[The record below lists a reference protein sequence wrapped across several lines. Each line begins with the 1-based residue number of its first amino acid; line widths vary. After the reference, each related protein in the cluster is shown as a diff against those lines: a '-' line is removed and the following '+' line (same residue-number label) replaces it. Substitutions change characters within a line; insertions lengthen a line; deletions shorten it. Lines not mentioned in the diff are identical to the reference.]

1 MTKKVTFAFGRFQGP
16 THGHK
21 KLIDKAISHAEETG
35 GEHRIYTSQ
44 SQDST
49 KNPIPYDRK
58 VGHLRKLFPNAN
70 VVRDPEAKTA
80 FHVAKKLSAEGVE
93 HATMIVGQDREEEF
107 REKMSKYV
115 KHPDAPD
122 YDPKKHIALKSFKVV
137 SAGQRDPDAKGVE
150 GASGT
155 KMREFVKKGDFKSFA
170 QNTPTKNAQVARGI
184 FNDMKKNLKE
194 ERMDEIGELNHE
206 KFGPM
211 LDTFVQFASNKL
223 GIKSLPTHEL
233 KKDEMATSFAAYN
246 PSDKHMI
253 VVTKN
258 RHPMDI
264 YRSVAHELVHH
275 KQNEDG
281 RLGKDISKEGATGSD
296 IENEA
301 NSDAG
306 KVMRWYAKENPS
318 TFKSGYVV
326 ESYLDEGIN
335 DPAKMKAVFLA
346 GGPGSGKDFIMNR
359 TLAGHG
365 MSEINSDN
373 ALEHLMKKQGLDLKM
388 PPSEDFERNI
398 VRGKAKNI
406 TKEKERLAI
415 AGRRGLIINGT
426 ADDPDKIATIKSQLE
441 SSGYQTKMLFVHTNN
456 RVSKQRNLERGL
468 QGGRKIP
475 DGTDKDG
482 RPDGSRDI
490 RTEKW
495 EAAQEAKE
503 KLKKLFGNEHFKHV
517 DNSEDLRQV
526 SPERKKEVDD
536 EHNEL
541 FKHYKKF
548 ASTPVESPAAKEYE
562 TTEKKKR
569 SISDIRKTRATAMS
583 QRPNEAMPVYQPNAS
598 EMEQAKRLGIDHVGG
613 GQFGKKTK
621 GETTISHVSKNGQLT
636 MNEDLRKWF
645 SKTDPKGGWKRYN
658 SKGEAIGP
666 CAREP
671 GEPKPKCM
679 SNEKAA
685 SLSKKERASAVAA
698 KRRHDPDAERKGKP
712 INVSNFGKG
721 KISEEE
727 TNEACWDGYT
737 AKGMKKKGSK
747 MVPNCVPVEESK
759 AAAIAAATAISKKKS
774 GNYDKEGFRVKPYKN
789 SDAPNVKSNDERRI
803 EMKKEE
809 YLQEKNMPTNPELWS
824 RAKSMARQKFD
835 VYPSAYANGWASKW
849 YKSKGGG
856 WRTKTDEAFENF
868 MEENT
873 PSDREW
879 GKDSLT
885 KIYKEMTPGQ
895 TAPENPLFEKK
906 KMLKK
911 KLTKED
917 NMPPLGYEIGNSGI
931 GPTFGIVRSP
941 NGLGSGYSLP
951 MTSMA
956 ESIQSW
962 ASSEKTQNRF
972 IEKYG
977 DLAEQKLYE
986 AATRLNNVFEEV
998 NSNSK
1003 SFSQLREG
1011 FDKGVGQ
1018 MGTVNMTNN
1027 KDESIEEET
1036 PAWQRKEGK
1045 NPEGGL
1051 NRKGIAS
1058 YRAKNPGS
1066 KLSMAVT
1073 TKPSKLKPGSK
1084 AANRRK
1090 SFCARMGGMKKRLTS
1105 AKTANDPDSRINK
1118 SLRKWNCEE

>member
-1 MTKKVTFAFGRFQGP
+1 MKSSEKKPGVAFYGKVRIPTIGHAKAIDTARDISDKVGGKLHIGLSGTSHPLTPQTKKEHAEKIFNHPVETGEAHTNNLFSYLGHLNKSHDDIHLVAGSDRAPEYRRTLEQWNGKADKTGKVPFHFKSWKVHEVEGKREDSDKHPTKMSQSELEKSVSATKLEKLGRSGDYEGFKAYHPGLPEKHVRKVFNQIKDAP
-16 THGHK
+16 LEAPK
-21 KLIDKAISHAEETG
+21 AKSIKAIRS
-35 GEHRIYTSQ
+35 
-44 SQDST
+44 
-49 KNPIPYDRK
+49 N
-58 VGHLRKLFPNAN
+58 
-70 VVRDPEAKTA
+70 
-80 FHVAKKLSAEGVE
+80 
-93 HATMIVGQDREEEF
+93 
-107 REKMSKYV
+107 
-115 KHPDAPD
+115 
-122 YDPKKHIALKSFKVV
+122 KVV
-137 SAGQRDPDAKGVE
+137 
-150 GASGT
+150 
-155 KMREFVKKGDFKSFA
+155 
-170 QNTPTKNAQVARGI
+170 
-184 FNDMKKNLKE
+184 KE
-194 ERMDEIGELNHE
+194 EHMTEIGELNHE

-211 LDTFVQFASNKL
+211 LDTFVQFASKKL

-246 PSDKHMI
+246 PSEKHMI

-318 TFKSGYVV
+318 TFKSGYVI

-346 GGPGSGKDFIMNR
+346 GGPGSGKDFILNR
-359 TLAGHG
+359 TLKDHG
-365 MSEINSDN
+365 MTEINSDN
-373 ALEHLMKKQGLDLKM
+373 ALEHLMKKRGLDLKM
-388 PPSEDFERNI
+388 PPSEDYERNLA
-398 VRGKAKNI
+398 RGKAKTM

-415 AGRRGLIINGT
+415 AGRKGLIINGT
-426 ADDPDKIATIKSQLE
+426 ADDPDKIATIKKELE
-441 SSGYQTKMLFVHTNN
+441 RNGYQTKMLFVNTNN
-456 RVSKQRNLERGL
+456 DVSRQRNLERGL

-475 DGTDKDG
+475 DGTDERG
-482 RPDGSRDI
+482 VPNGSRDI

-503 KLKKLFGNEHFKHV
+503 KLKDIFGKEHFKHV

-526 SPERKKEVDD
+526 SPERKKEIDD
-536 EHNEL
+536 QHNQL
-541 FKHYKKF
+541 FKHYRKF
-548 ASTPVESPAAKEYE
+548 ASAPVESPAAKEYE

-569 SISDIRKTRATAMS
+569 SISDIRKTRATSMS
-583 QRPNEAMPVYQPNAS
+583 QRPNKPMPKYEPNAS
-598 EMEQAKRLGIDHVGG
+598 EMEQAKRLGVEHVGG
-613 GQFGKKTK
+613 GQFGKKAK
-621 GETTISHVSKNGQLT
+621 GETVVSHVSKNGQLT

-645 SKTDPKGGWKRYN
+645 SKTDPKGGWKRIN

-679 SNEKAA
+679 SNEKRA

-727 TNEACWDGYT
+727 TNEACWTGYT
-737 AKGMKKKGSK
+737 AKGMKKKGNR
-747 MVPNCVPVEESK
+747 MVPNCVP
-759 AAAIAAATAISKKKS
+759 
-774 GNYDKEGFRVKPYKN
+774 EGK
-789 SDAPNVKSNDERRI
+789 
-803 EMKKEE
+803 MK
-809 YLQEKNMPTNPELWS
+809 YLEEKNIPTNSALWS
-824 RAKSMARQKFD
+824 KAKSMARQKFD

-856 WRTKTDEAFENF
+856 WKSKVDENFEN
-868 MEENT
+868 MIAENT

-895 TAPENPLFEKK
+895 TAPESPLFEKK

-911 KLTKED
+911 RLTKED

-931 GPTFGIVRSP
+931 GQEFGIVRSP
-941 NGLGSGYSLP
+941 NGLGTGYSMP

-962 ASSEKTQNRF
+962 ASNEKTQNRF

-986 AATRLNNVFEEV
+986 AATRLNDVFEDTDH
-998 NSNSK
+998 SPK
-1003 SFSQLREG
+1003 FFSQLREG

-1018 MGTVNMTNN
+1018 MGTLNMTNN
-1027 KDESIEEET
+1027 KDEPIDEAT

-1045 NPEGGL
+1045 NPTGGL
-1051 NRKGIAS
+1051 NKKGIAS
-1058 YRAKNPGS
+1058 YRAANPGS
-1066 KLSMAVT
+1066 KLSTAVT

-1090 SFCARMGGMKKRLTS
+1090 SFCARMSGMKKRLTS

>member
-1 MTKKVTFAFGRFQGP
+1 MKSSEKPPGVAFYGKVRIP
-16 THGHK
+16 TIGHA
-21 KLIDKAISHAEETG
+21 KAIDTAKNIADKVGGQLRIGLSGTSHPLTPETKRSHAEKIFNHPVETG
-35 GEHRIYTSQ
+35 QPHTSNLFSYLSHLNKSHDHIHLVAGSDRAPEYRKTLEQ
-44 SQDST
+44 WNGKADKTGKVPFNFKKWKVHEVEGKREESNKHPTKMSQDELEKSVSAT
-49 KNPIPYDRK
+49 KLEKLGRAGDYEGFKAYHPGLPEKHVRK
-58 VGHLRKLFPNAN
+58 VFNQIKNA
-70 VVRDPEAKTA
+70 PLEAPKPVSLKTIKA
-80 FHVAKKLSAEGVE
+80 KAPAKKL
-93 HATMIVGQDREEEF
+93 
-107 REKMSKYV
+107 
-115 KHPDAPD
+115 
-122 YDPKKHIALKSFKVV
+122 
-137 SAGQRDPDAKGVE
+137 
-150 GASGT
+150 
-155 KMREFVKKGDFKSFA
+155 
-170 QNTPTKNAQVARGI
+170 
-184 FNDMKKNLKE
+184 KE
-194 ERMDEIGELNHE
+194 EQVTEIGELNHE

-211 LDTFVQFASNKL
+211 LDTFVQFASKKL

-246 PSDKHMI
+246 PSEKHMI

-281 RLGKDISKEGATGSD
+281 KLGKDISKEGATGSD

-306 KVMRWYAKENPS
+306 KVMRWYAKENPK

-326 ESYLDEGIN
+326 ESYLEEGIQ

-346 GGPGSGKDFIMNR
+346 GGSGSGKDFILNR
-359 TLAGHG
+359 TLEGHG
-365 MSEINSDN
+365 MTEINSDN
-373 ALEHLMKKQGLDLKM
+373 ALEHLMKKRGLDLKM
-388 PPSEDFERNI
+388 PPSEDYERNL
-398 VRGKAKNI
+398 VRGKAKNL

-415 AGRRGLIINGT
+415 AGRRGLIVNGT
-426 ADDPDKIATIKSQLE
+426 ADDTDKIATIKAELE
-441 SSGYQTKMLFVHTNN
+441 RNGYQTKMLFVHTNN
-456 RVSKQRNLERGL
+456 EVSRQRNLERGL
-468 QGGRKIP
+468 QGGRKVP
-475 DGTDKDG
+475 DGTDNDG
-482 RPDGSRDI
+482 VPDGSRDI
-490 RTEKW
+490 RAEKW
-495 EAAQEAKE
+495 EAAQEAKQ
-503 KLKKLFGNEHFKHV
+503 KLKELFGDEHYNEV
-517 DNSEDLRQV
+517 DNSEDVRKV
-526 SPERKKEVDD
+526 SPERRKQIEA
-536 EHNEL
+536 EHNKL
-541 FKHYKKF
+541 FKHYRKF
-548 ASTPVESPAAKEYE
+548 ASAPVESAAAKEYE

-569 SISDIRKTRATAMS
+569 SISDIRKTKATTVS
-583 QRPNEAMPVYQPNAS
+583 QRPNKPNPNVKQPPYEPNAS
-598 EMEQAKRLGIDHVGG
+598 EIEQAKRLGVDHVGG

-621 GETTISHVSKNGQLT
+621 DETTVSHVSKNGQLS

-658 SKGEAIGP
+658 SKGEAMGP

-727 TNEACWDGYT
+727 TNEACWTGYT
-737 AKGMKKKGSK
+737 AKGMKKKGNR
-747 MVPNCVPVEESK
+747 MVPNCVP
-759 AAAIAAATAISKKKS
+759 
-774 GNYDKEGFRVKPYKN
+774 EGK
-789 SDAPNVKSNDERRI
+789 
-803 EMKKEE
+803 MK
-809 YLQEKNMPTNPELWS
+809 YLEEKNMPTNPELWS
-824 RAKSMARQKFD
+824 RAKSMAKQKFD

-856 WRTKTDEAFENF
+856 WKTKTDEAFEAF

-879 GKDSLT
+879 GTDSLT

-895 TAPENPLFEKK
+895 SAPENPLFEKK
-906 KMLKK
+906 KIVRK

-917 NMPPLGYEIGNSGI
+917 NMPPLGYELGNSGI
-931 GPTFGIVRSP
+931 GPTFGVVRSP
-941 NGLGSGYSLP
+941 NGLGSGYSMP

-962 ASSEKTQNRF
+962 ASNEKTQNRF

-986 AATRLNNVFEEV
+986 AAIRLNDVFEDV
-998 NSNSK
+998 DHK
-1003 SFSQLREG
+1003 PKFFSQLREA
-1011 FDKGVGQ
+1011 FDKGIGQ
-1018 MGTVNMTNN
+1018 MGTLNMTNN
-1027 KDESIEEET
+1027 KDEPIEEET

-1090 SFCARMGGMKKRLTS
+1090 SFCARMGGMPGPMKDEKGKPTRKAL
-1105 AKTANDPDSRINK
+1105 